1 MSEPLRWNLDSP
13 RGRQWFVLAED
24 FDARIGELEKERDDL
39 RAMLTKVEDWME
51 RSEVRRMEYLSA
63 KESAEAE
70 VARLSALLRKAE
82 EALVWCADAPM
93 CETDRFLGRTE
104 EEIASDMLAWL
115 NRKPDHYNETLD
127 RPRLQERRVER

>member
-1 MSEPLRWNLDSP
+1 MKVSLLSGVEDAGSATPISLIKNVLDLVQAA
-13 RGRQWFVLAED
+13 G
-24 FDARIGELEKERDDL
+24 ERDDL

-93 CETDRFLGRTE
+93 CETDRLLGRTE

-127 RPRLQERRVER
+127 RPRPQERRDD